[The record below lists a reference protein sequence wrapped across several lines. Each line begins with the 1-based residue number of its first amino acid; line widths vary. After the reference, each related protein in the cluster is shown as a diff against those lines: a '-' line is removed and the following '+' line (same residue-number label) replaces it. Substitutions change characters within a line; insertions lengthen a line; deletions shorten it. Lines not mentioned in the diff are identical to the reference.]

1 MSAKKKRKT
10 NENETLEKNNG
21 AVILVEKED
30 NLVMEY
36 QVRDYE
42 KLKRDYPAGDDE
54 GTNYFKSDTLNYL
67 EIHPNDQEIPICGA
81 IY

>member
-30 NLVMEY
+30 NLVVEY

-42 KLKRDYPAGDDE
+42 KLKRDYPSGNDE
-54 GTNYFKSDTLNYL
+54 GTNYFKSEANDTGNYL
-67 EIHPNDQEIPICGA
+67 KIFYQI
-81 IY
+81 

>member
-10 NENETLEKNNG
+10 NENETLEKTNG

-42 KLKRDYPAGDDE
+42 KLKGDYPAGNDA
-54 GTNYFKSDTLNYL
+54 GTNSFKS
-67 EIHPNDQEIPICGA
+67 
-81 IY
+81 